1 MFRCF
6 LFESLAEENLLFVEA
21 IDKLRKEKVSDN
33 IKKGLLDLLEQYG
46 SYINLSS
53 VAMTVSRF
61 FIISTNNITYLIFT
75 IKIKKTKTV

>member
-21 IDKLRKEKVSDN
+21 IDKLRLEKVSEN
-33 IKKGLLDLLEQYG
+33 IKKGLLDLLDQYG

-53 VAMTVSRF
+53 VAMSVSYKLAF
-61 FIISTNNITYLIFT
+61 LHS
-75 IKIKKTKTV
+75 IKYCLFYF